1 MLMYKEGEKKCMRN
15 RPNCFRLL
23 EVLTISSF
31 FLNGCR
37 DIVGIGSLA
46 KTTRVRT
53 SMRPNLCAKIVSKY
67 CYKSATLGNTIEGK
81 VIEGNVNELCA
92 VVVEQGERTGM
103 ASGMKACMQLRGSR
117 LKLYD
122 MLAQAQG
129 RLMCKKGRTLTH
141 MEAMAASKAAG
152 AV

>member
-1 MLMYKEGEKKCMRN
+1 VDGGA
-15 RPNCFRLL
+15 PAA
-23 EVLTISSF
+23 I
-31 FLNGCR
+31 
-37 DIVGIGSLA
+37 DQ
-46 KTTRVRT
+46 
-53 SMRPNLCAKIVSKY
+53 
-67 CYKSATLGNTIEGK
+67 GK

-152 AV
+152 APLNF